1 MDSYVIRIYRR
12 DGNDPEKI
20 AGIVEFVEQ
29 DETKPFASHAEL
41 REILNLPG
49 CQRQWEKRKC
59 KEEGA
64 DK

>member
-12 DGNDPEKI
+12 DGSDPEKI

-29 DETKPFASHAEL
+29 DETMPFASHAEL
-41 REILNLPG
+41 REILNQPS
-49 CQRQWEKRKC
+49 CQRHWRKRKC